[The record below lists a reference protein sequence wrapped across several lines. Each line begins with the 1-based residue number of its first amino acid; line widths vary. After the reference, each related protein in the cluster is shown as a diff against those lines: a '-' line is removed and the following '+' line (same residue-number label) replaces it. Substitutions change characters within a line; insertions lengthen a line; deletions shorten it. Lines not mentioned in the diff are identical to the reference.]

1 MPLSKDILGT
11 ALYTV
16 RQKYCNKTYEQII
29 AEFGS
34 IEAMRLAEAKDE
46 ADEII
51 KHIKTSGLV
60 VGVQPGA
67 GTATI
72 Q

>member
-1 MPLSKDILGT
+1 MPLSKDTLGA
-11 ALYTV
+11 ALYAV
-16 RQKYCNKTYEQII
+16 RQKYCNKTIEQINT
-29 AEFGS
+29 EFGS

-51 KHIKTSGLV
+51 KHFKTFAQV
-60 VGVQPGA
+60 IGVQPGA
-67 GTATI
+67 GTATL